1 MVIIPISDWIH
12 AGSQARLNMPGS
24 VGAPNWMWRMKDL
37 RAFAKRIK
45 QIKLDL
51 LRANRINHD

>member
-1 MVIIPISDWIH
+1 
-12 AGSQARLNMPGS
+12 AGSQARLNMRGS

-45 QIKLDL
+45 QMRSDL
-51 LRANRINHD
+51 VRADRINHD